1 MTGKTILV
9 IDDDAK
15 NLEVLVSGLV
25 SSGFQVLTSGT
36 GYDGLIKAKKMH
48 PDLILLDTEVPDLGG
63 IEFMQKIRA
72 DADTESIP
80 VIFLSTR
87 DGVQDR
93 VRAYLEGAK
102 DYIVKP
108 MHMSEIVARVRMI
121 LSRLERQMQRQAA
134 RNEGMKGRLEEK
146 NLARLVEEL
155 GMQKASGILTLH
167 SQSRKSGQ
175 VFFGRGKVLQAVTG
189 SLKGVRA
196 FYSMVP
202 WSAGEF
208 HFVAQEVNMPAGI
221 GVSSLGLL
229 LGAKKHLETREKLLS
244 KLPGEEAVL
253 VLTPIFLK
261 IIENRQLQP
270 DAVKFIELFDGHRTV
285 QRVVE
290 DSPYDDLTTLQRMV
304 KMFEQGFLKEL
315 KPVETK
321 PAREEPV
328 PAAPEQPVF
337 FREEEFETFQR
348 RVLKESTSRR
358 RALLILGTAES
369 GKSDFVRVITGD
381 TYRTRTFKNLFPHPV
396 DMGKLRIGPGKELA
410 VLGIPVEKTLRVF
423 VETLEDTMLG
433 YVILISAVEPH
444 TLDYLAYLIKTF
456 RNRYQLPYAIAIT
469 NLRHPQAMDIESLA
483 QQLGLE
489 SYEELL
495 SCNPQDPD
503 NIKMILLNMYSPLA
517 SREYLK
523 IRTPVSE
530 YNN

>member
-1 MTGKTILV
+1 MIGKTILV
-9 IDDDAK
+9 VDDDAK

-25 SSGFQVLTSGT
+25 SSGFQVLTSST
-36 GYDGLIKAKKMH
+36 GYDGLTKARKMH
-48 PDLILLDTEVPDLGG
+48 PDLVLLDTEVPDLGG
-63 IEFMQKIRA
+63 IEFMQKMRE
-72 DADTESIP
+72 DSETESIP

-108 MHMSEIVARVRMI
+108 MHMSEIIARVRMI

-155 GMQKASGILTLH
+155 GMQKATGILTLH
-167 SQSRKSGQ
+167 SRSRKSGQ
-175 VFFGRGKVLQAVTG
+175 VFFRSGKVVQAVAG
-189 SLKGVRA
+189 SLKGQRA
-196 FYSMVP
+196 FYGMVP

-208 HFVAQEVNMPAGI
+208 HFVAQDVDVQEGI
-221 GVSSLGLL
+221 GISNFGLL
-229 LGAKKHLETREKLLS
+229 LRAKKHLEKREELLS
-244 KLPGEEAVL
+244 KLPSEQAVF
-253 VLTPIFLK
+253 VLSPIFLK
-261 IIENRQLQP
+261 IIEKRQLQP
-270 DAVKFIELFDGHRTV
+270 DAVTFIQLFDGHRTV
-285 QRVVE
+285 QEVV
-290 DSPYDDLTTLQRMV
+290 DSSPYDDLVTIHRIV

-315 KPVETK
+315 PPVEAQ
-321 PAREEPV
+321 PREEEV
-328 PAAPEQPVF
+328 APLQVEPPF
-337 FREEEFETFQR
+337 FSDEEFETFQR
-348 RVLKESTSRR
+348 RVLKGANARR
-358 RALLILGTAES
+358 RALLVLGTAES
-369 GKSDFVRVITGD
+369 GKSDFVRVMTGN

-396 DMGKLRIGPGKELA
+396 DMGKLRVSADRELA

-433 YVILISAVEPH
+433 YVILISAVEPD

-495 SCNPQDPD
+495 SCNPEDPN

-523 IRTPVSE
+523 IQAPVSE

>member
-1 MTGKTILV
+1 M
-9 IDDDAK
+9 
-15 NLEVLVSGLV
+15 
-25 SSGFQVLTSGT
+25 
-36 GYDGLIKAKKMH
+36 
-48 PDLILLDTEVPDLGG
+48 
-63 IEFMQKIRA
+63 
-72 DADTESIP
+72 
-80 VIFLSTR
+80 
-87 DGVQDR
+87 
-93 VRAYLEGAK
+93 
-102 DYIVKP
+102 
-108 MHMSEIVARVRMI
+108 
-121 LSRLERQMQRQAA
+121 
-134 RNEGMKGRLEEK
+134 
-146 NLARLVEEL
+146 
-155 GMQKASGILTLH
+155 
-167 SQSRKSGQ
+167 
-175 VFFGRGKVLQAVTG
+175 
-189 SLKGVRA
+189 
-196 FYSMVP
+196 
-202 WSAGEF
+202 
-208 HFVAQEVNMPAGI
+208 
-221 GVSSLGLL
+221 
-229 LGAKKHLETREKLLS
+229 
-244 KLPGEEAVL
+244 
-253 VLTPIFLK
+253 K

-328 PAAPEQPVF
+328 PGASKQPVF